1 MKMRNRALWTTNLIL
16 SPPFFSFP
24 CNIRN
29 SAVVIQ
35 TENKFRY
42 LEAQYQ
48 NIHHDVIERC
58 RKGDTTAQFELY
70 KLYYK
75 PMYNVCLHMVAN
87 AVEAED
93 VMQEAFL
100 KAFTKIDT
108 YEGKV
113 SFGAWLKKIV
123 INRSL
128 DQLKKRKVKFEEL
141 NEKIPDEE
149 PIGLEISD
157 IQMEQLKKAIHQLP
171 DGYRVVLSLYL
182 LEGYDHEEISQI
194 LGITNVSSR
203 SQYLRAKLKLRE
215 MLHKEELFQY
225 N

>member
-1 MKMRNRALWTTNLIL
+1 
-16 SPPFFSFP
+16 
-24 CNIRN
+24 
-29 SAVVIQ
+29 
-35 TENKFRY
+35 

-58 RKGDTTAQFELY
+58 RRGDTKAQFELY

-75 PMYNVCLHMVAN
+75 PMYNVCLQMVGN
-87 AVEAED
+87 AIEAED

-100 KAFTKIDT
+100 KALTKIDT

-128 DQLKKRKVKFEEL
+128 DELKKRKVKLVEL

-149 PIGLEISD
+149 SVSINVSE
-157 IQMEQLKKAIHQLP
+157 IQMEKLKKAIQQLP

-194 LGITNVSSR
+194 LGISNANSR
-203 SQYLRAKLKLRE
+203 SQFLRAKLKLRQV
-215 MLHKEELFQY
+215 LQKEELFEY

>member
-1 MKMRNRALWTTNLIL
+1 
-16 SPPFFSFP
+16 
-24 CNIRN
+24 
-29 SAVVIQ
+29 
-35 TENKFRY
+35 
-42 LEAQYQ
+42 
-48 NIHHDVIERC
+48 
-58 RKGDTTAQFELY
+58 
-70 KLYYK
+70 
-75 PMYNVCLHMVAN
+75 MVGN
-87 AVEAED
+87 AIEAED

-100 KAFTKIDT
+100 KALTKIDT

-128 DQLKKRKVKFEEL
+128 DELKKRKVKFVEL

-149 PIGLEISD
+149 SVSINVSE
-157 IQMEQLKKAIHQLP
+157 IQMEKLKKAIQQLP

-194 LGITNVSSR
+194 LGISNANSR
-203 SQYLRAKLKLRE
+203 SQFLRAKLKLRQV
-215 MLHKEELFQY
+215 LQKEELFEY